1 VSPVSPVSVV
11 SLTPSMAHGRG
22 QEDKDMTT
30 AIAVSVWVAATALL
44 LGVTLAIGDAF
55 R

>member
-1 VSPVSPVSVV
+1 VSTVSVV